1 MEQSP
6 HDMFGFPTRHLLAT
20 PLYMLSQT
28 MDGNRDRSQPDGNSK
43 SQRQTAAELSQPDS
57 SLQDANPDS
66 ADAIA
71 ERFLGRERLEEIR
84 RKSLS
89 ILWSTEASIGQ
100 FEEALERGSTSVERP
115 DACNDVYQAEIA
127 DLQKQRDER
136 LLVIASVDAQL
147 STLDSETRLTEADYG
162 DEDRQERIEE
172 YTEVIRGLK
181 VRIKKDVALVAQLEK
196 EIQRLESEFGK

>member
-1 MEQSP
+1 
-6 HDMFGFPTRHLLAT
+6 
-20 PLYMLSQT
+20 MLSQT